1 MDMKSGKDETGVRR
15 GTGVNG
21 YAVGSSST
29 HRRLLLSLAGGVCLI
44 AVWHVLSLF
53 MPGIVLASPADT
65 LKALVGMFATWRFWT
80 HLWISFRRIIA
91 GVCIGSGAGL
101 VLGLLAGLNED
112 VRNFLEPLRWV
123 LMSVPAVVVVV
134 TAMLWFGMGST
145 MVVFITGLLISPIIY
160 INTVTG
166 LGLVDENIIEMARLY
181 NFSLRLRIR
190 HVYIPALTGP
200 LASAMVVAVGMGVRV
215 VILAEVMG
223 TGEGIGHALS
233 LTRSNL
239 EVPELFAWV
248 VVCIGIVGL
257 IEYAVL
263 KPVERYAM
271 RWRR

>member
-1 MDMKSGKDETGVRR
+1 MGLKSGKEGTAARHDTGAK
-15 GTGVNG
+15 G
-21 YAVGSSST
+21 YAAGSSST
-29 HRRLLLSLAGGVCLI
+29 HRRLLLSLAGGACLI

-53 MPGIVLASPADT
+53 MPGIVLASPVDT
-65 LKALVGMFATWRFWT
+65 LKALAGMFATWRFWT
-80 HLWISFRRIIA
+80 HLWMSFRRITA
-91 GVCIGSGAGL
+91 GVCIGSGAGF
-101 VLGLLAGLNED
+101 VFGLLAGLNED
-112 VRNFLEPLRWV
+112 VKNFLEPLRWV

-145 MVVFITGLLISPIIY
+145 MVVFITALLISPIIY
-160 INTVTG
+160 VNTVAG
-166 LGLVDENIIEMARLY
+166 LGLVDENIVEMARLY
-181 NFSLRLRIR
+181 DFSLRLRIR

-223 TGEGIGHALS
+223 TAEGIGHALS

-239 EVPELFAWV
+239 EIPELFAWV

-263 KPVERYAM
+263 KPVEKYAT